1 MSHIKIEKA
10 SVIYNE
16 GSENQVNAL
25 LDVNIEIRPQEYI
38 IIFGPSGCGKSTLLN
53 LIAGLEKPTKGKVII
68 DDEDISQMNSD
79 EFARFHS
86 TKIGMVFQAYNLLSS
101 LSVMD
106 NVILPQIFLGNVS
119 RKQRKENATKLLEKF
134 GILSQAN
141 KIPTE
146 LSGGQQQRI
155 GIARALINNQ
165 PILMADEPIGNL
177 DSKSASNVLKIFDD
191 LNKIDKKTFIMV
203 THNPENLEYAD
214 RVFYMKDG
222 KIEHEVVNK
231 KKDKEN
237 LGSPKEREFELLMRS
252 FPGLSE
258 AQLHML
264 MIPFKAKILAEYL
277 LTNTSVD
284 QNQKMEEFIRHRI
297 VGKFKKEELR
307 LMLDKSL
314 ESGGVGLDERTA
326 VNYSHELEKVLENAE
341 IIQSDLSEVASKL
354 GYKETELKAKL
365 FVKYF
370 KRAFLDNITE
380 EQKILLEDLVEKR
393 FTNEIGH
400 ESFAEKLDA
409 PLKEGGIGLDKRIV
423 RKLIK
428 ELEITLLVKFGI
440 KKNEK

>member
-1 MSHIKIEKA
+1 MPHIKVENA
-10 SVIYNE
+10 SVIYNK
-16 GSENQVNAL
+16 GSENQVDAL
-25 LDVNIEIRPQEYI
+25 MDINIEIKPREYI

-53 LIAGLEKPTKGKVII
+53 LIAGLEKPTHGKVII
-68 DDEDISQMNSD
+68 DDQDISQMNSD

-106 NVILPQIFLGNVS
+106 NVILPQIFLGNVD
-119 RKQRKENATKLLEKF
+119 RKKRKENAMKLLEKF

-165 PILMADEPIGNL
+165 PILMADEPVGNL
-177 DSKSASNVLKIFDD
+177 DSKSAANVFKIFKD
-191 LNKIDKKTFIMV
+191 LNEIDKKTFIMV
-203 THNPENLEYAD
+203 THNSENLEYAD

-231 KKDKEN
+231 KKDKTTK
-237 LGSPKEREFELLMRS
+237 GSPKEREFELLMRS

-264 MIPFKAKILAEYL
+264 MIPFKAKVLAEYL
-277 LTNTSVD
+277 LTDTNVD
-284 QNQKMEEFIRHRI
+284 QNQKMEEFIRNRI
-297 VGKFKKEELR
+297 VGKFKREKLR
-307 LMLDKSL
+307 LMLDRPL

-326 VNYSHELEKVLENAE
+326 ANYSHEVEKVLENAE
-341 IIQSDLSEVASKL
+341 IIQSDLSDVASKL
-354 GYKETELKAKL
+354 GYKESRLKAKL
-365 FVKYF
+365 FVRYF
-370 KRAFLDNITE
+370 KRSFLSNASE
-380 EQKILLEDLVEKR
+380 EQIKLLEDLIEKR

-400 ESFAEKLDA
+400 ELFAEKLDI
-409 PLKEGGIGLDKRIV
+409 PLKEGGVGLDKRVV

-440 KKNEK
+440 KKNEN